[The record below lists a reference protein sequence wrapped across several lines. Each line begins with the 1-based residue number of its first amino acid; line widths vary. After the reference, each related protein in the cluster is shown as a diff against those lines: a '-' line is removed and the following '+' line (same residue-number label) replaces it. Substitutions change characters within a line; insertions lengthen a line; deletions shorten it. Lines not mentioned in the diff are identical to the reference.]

1 MDTDADGQ
9 ANCTD
14 LDDDGDGW
22 SDQIELECNTD
33 PLNVFDFPVD
43 RDNDGDPICTDP
55 DDNQIFVSPLLT
67 PRVVGPESTWKIINL
82 EQYPTSIVS
91 VYNRYGLVVFEKR
104 NYQNDWAGIYQKTG
118 ELLPAGSYYYVVK
131 VLETGK
137 VKKGWLYLTY

>member
-1 MDTDADGQ
+1 MGSVLVRM
-9 ANCTD
+9 NCFDWTIGCHSNQ
-14 LDDDGDGW
+14 LFKL
-22 SDQIELECNTD
+22 SN
-33 PLNVFDFPVD
+33 LNWV
-43 RDNDGDPICTDP
+43 I

-67 PRVVGPESTWKIINL
+67 PRVVGPEATWKIINL
-82 EQYPTSIVS
+82 EQYPTSVVS